1 MVNNGPLYA
10 DLAKLLVKCDER
22 KENLS
27 LNLAAI
33 TAMYTWHKE
42 ANDSILQFEEYD
54 QMCLKP
60 HSLKT

>member
-33 TAMYTWHKE
+33 THGIKRPMTAFY
-42 ANDSILQFEEYD
+42 
-54 QMCLKP
+54 
-60 HSLKT
+60 SLKNTIKCV